1 MATIALGQP
10 LSAAQSA
17 AFGQPAI
24 EFDEANHLYFVNGKP
39 MPSVSSIL
47 APLVDFSRV
56 PPETLEYARQ
66 RGTAVHRATELHDL
80 GTLDEE
86 SVDEAVRPYLE
97 AWKRFRKETGFVP
110 KLIEHRVYSE
120 YYGYCGT
127 IDRQGYM
134 TELKGSPL
142 AVIDIK
148 TPVQLGQVVGVQL
161 AAYQEALR
169 SEGIQ
174 ADLRFAVQLRSDG
187 NYRLTPYVDKSDFS
201 VFVALLT
208 IKNWREKWL
217 KKQN

>member
-1 MATIALGQP
+1 MTALA
-10 LSAAQSA
+10 AAQ
-17 AFGQPAI
+17 PAKCRLRPI
-24 EFDEANHLYFVNGKP
+24 EFDEANHLYFVDGKP

-47 APLVDFSRV
+47 SPLVDFSRV

-66 RGTAVHRATELHDL
+66 RGTAVHKATELHDL

-110 KLIEHRVYSE
+110 RLIESRVHHAD
-120 YYGYCGT
+120 YGYCGT

-134 TELKGSPL
+134 TKLAGSPE

-148 TPVQLGQVVGVQL
+148 TPVQLGPVVGIQL

-187 NYRLTPYVDKSDFS
+187 QYRLTAYTDKADFS

-208 IKNWREKWL
+208 IKNWREKW
-217 KKQN
+217 N